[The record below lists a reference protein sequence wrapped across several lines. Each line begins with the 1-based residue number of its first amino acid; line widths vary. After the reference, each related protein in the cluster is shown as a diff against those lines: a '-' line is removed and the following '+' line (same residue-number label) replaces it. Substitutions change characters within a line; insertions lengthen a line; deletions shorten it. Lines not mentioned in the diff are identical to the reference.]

1 MEEPWE
7 DWRSWW
13 LPLGGCSRRLAPV
26 RRARKQKWSNSHQKN
41 GIFRLCL
48 ELRWNDGNPGTSL
61 HRRGFKPTT
70 WPQPPT
76 PPPRHPAPPR
86 HSQAAWTQPQPG
98 GRHLHLRCGTQL
110 SAAARPPLRLRGNH
124 TRKKKNERKK
134 RMMEKKDRD
143 WHQKKKK
150 KNAGETAC
158 RLECRHESCWR
169 LV

>member
-76 PPPRHPAPPR
+76 PPTPPRPAPAQPGCLDPAPAWR
-86 HSQAAWTQPQPG
+86 TPPPSEVWNAAFCSRPASVKAAWKSHQ
-98 GRHLHLRCGTQL
+98 
-110 SAAARPPLRLRGNH
+110 
-124 TRKKKNERKK
+124 KEKNERKK

-150 KNAGETAC
+150 KNAGETAS